1 MGLVTLNFDL
11 LTLKLVCRSH
21 VCWAISLP
29 ILVFLALLV
38 LELFTMYATDRRTD
52 GRTKATLNAPYPT
65 GGGIITLC
73 MLANLL
79 YSQANS
85 ASYPQRDGKHVH
97 VVYTVSQKNW
107 LFHLSVT
114 LQILSYFDNSF
125 TVADRSYLPT
135 NTIEFATSPTAPLPW
150 KMQPHTLLHRK
161 CWINLQCML

>member
-65 GGGIITLC
+65 GGGII
-73 MLANLL
+73 NF
-79 YSQANS
+79 N
-85 ASYPQRDGKHVH
+85 ASK
-97 VVYTVSQKNW
+97 
-107 LFHLSVT
+107 
-114 LQILSYFDNSF
+114 
-125 TVADRSYLPT
+125 
-135 NTIEFATSPTAPLPW
+135 TASLE
-150 KMQPHTLLHRK
+150 
-161 CWINLQCML
+161 

>member
-65 GGGIITLC
+65 GGGIIMYFNYSHKYTYCVNITISPIYQRYFLYVDPS
-73 MLANLL
+73 LVAYANPVD
-79 YSQANS
+79 A
-85 ASYPQRDGKHVH
+85 AAAR
-97 VVYTVSQKNW
+97 
-107 LFHLSVT
+107 
-114 LQILSYFDNSF
+114 
-125 TVADRSYLPT
+125 
-135 NTIEFATSPTAPLPW
+135 
-150 KMQPHTLLHRK
+150 
-161 CWINLQCML
+161 